1 MFVDVTLQDQ
11 LSVKL
16 LGCDSIMPKA
26 IVHLQFLPIGISLG
40 FWEDLSSHFKDIP
53 LTQEWLWLHC

>member
-40 FWEDLSSHFKDIP
+40 SREDLSSHFKDIP
-53 LTQEWLWLHC
+53 LTQE